1 MPRQHL
7 TLCFGSGQCFCTVG
21 ARLQPILHRKT
32 ASCVPSTWEARRQ
45 VRDVGKLGQL
55 HLRQSRHP
63 HRAFGSHGPG
73 RRRVP
78 FTSATWVTAVVRSP
92 LTASPPARGTGS
104 RAQFR
109 PGLIVVRRR
118 LRQTMA
124 FPSGRLRAWLADCC
138 APFFKSLLGVTII
151 AGSTR
156 NGLGGRSTTAAVS
169 DRHCIPCD
177 YPRRSVTIAGT
188 AVSRA
193 ETGRRPFLC

>member
-7 TLCFGSGQCFCTVG
+7 TVCFGSGQGFCTVG
-21 ARLQPILHRKT
+21 ARLQPILHR
-32 ASCVPSTWEARRQ
+32 RQ
-45 VRDVGKLGQL
+45 RLACL
-55 HLRQSRHP
+55 P
-63 HRAFGSHGPG
+63 PG
-73 RRRVP
+73 RRDDKCVTLGSSGN
-78 FTSATWVTAVVRSP
+78 FTCANHVIHTGPSARTVLVDGGCLSHPLLGLLRSCGSP
-92 LTASPPARGTGS
+92 LTASPPARGSGS

-109 PGLIVVRRR
+109 PGLIDVRRR

-124 FPSGRLRAWLADCC
+124 FPSGRLRAWLADCR